1 MCAVLIVAG
10 RFRPGVHSGYPA
22 ASIGFMAWPISNPAM
37 QSCQAF
43 LQELAGKGVTM
54 ASFYLRNGRR
64 FGLDPKSAPGSHGV
78 PNACYANAAALA
90 ERCQDLRYCEGF
102 ALRPGL
108 VPVHHAWCI
117 DIKGV
122 VVDPTWR
129 HVAGTDYF
137 GVVFRRD
144 YLTRALAENGRAG
157 ILVDRIPVSLKAAQP
172 RDFLDVDWL
181 QPTDR
186 PMVAGSAQ
194 LVDND

>member
-1 MCAVLIVAG
+1 M
-10 RFRPGVHSGYPA
+10 
-22 ASIGFMAWPISNPAM
+22 ASIDLMASPTSNLEM

-43 LQELAGKGVTM
+43 LKALAGKGVTM

-64 FGLDPKSAPGSHGV
+64 FWLDPKSAPGNRGV

-90 ERCQDLRYCEGF
+90 ENCRDLRYCEGF

-117 DIKGV
+117 DVTGA

-144 YLTRALAENGRAG
+144 FVTRVLAENGGAG
-157 ILVDRIPVSLKAAQP
+157 ILVDRIPASLKAAQP
-172 RDFLDVDWL
+172 REFLDVDWL

-186 PMVAGSAQ
+186 PMVAGSAH
-194 LVDND
+194 LVDDD

>member
-1 MCAVLIVAG
+1 M
-10 RFRPGVHSGYPA
+10 
-22 ASIGFMAWPISNPAM
+22 ASIDPMASISANPEM
-37 QSCQAF
+37 QSCRAF

-64 FGLDPKSAPGSHGV
+64 FALDPKSAPSSRGV

-90 ERCQDLRYCEGF
+90 ENCRDLRYCEGF

-117 DIKGV
+117 DISGA

-129 HVAGTDYF
+129 HLVGTDYF

-144 YLTRALAENGRAG
+144 YMVRALAENGRAG

-172 RDFLDVDWL
+172 REFLDADWL

-186 PMVAGSAQ
+186 PMVAGSAH
-194 LVDND
+194 LVDGD